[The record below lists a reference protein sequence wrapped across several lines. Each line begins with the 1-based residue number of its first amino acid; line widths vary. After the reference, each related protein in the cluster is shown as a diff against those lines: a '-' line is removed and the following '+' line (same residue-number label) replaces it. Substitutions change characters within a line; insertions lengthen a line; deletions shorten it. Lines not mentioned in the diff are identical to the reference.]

1 MSAFMENCGAI
12 LEEYL
17 PLLGKGVL
25 VTLEIAGLGA
35 LLGGALGLLIGF
47 LFARLKAARR
57 LSPVARTLLSL
68 PLRFYCFLFRSV
80 PFVLQAAVLHWGIA
94 AANGA
99 PLSPLFSGTLAISLC
114 CGAHLAA
121 PFRDAFGR
129 WRESSGR
136 ERLVLFL
143 LPFIGRFS
151 ENAGDVAVLH
161 VIGVTGMY
169 FYADVI
175 RLQGHPMFESFL
187 VVCLPYLGISFVL
200 YALAWFLKRLAR
212 GRTDNTAEED
222 DGNGTVAE
230 STAID

>member
-25 VTLEIAGLGA
+25 VTLEIAWLGA

-47 LFARLKAARR
+47 LFARLRASRLKA
-57 LSPVARTLLSL
+57 ARTLLSL
-68 PLRFYCFLFRSV
+68 PLRLYCFLFRSV
-80 PFVLQAAVLHWGIA
+80 PFVLQAAALHWGIA

-114 CGAHLAA
+114 CGAHLAL
-121 PFRDAFGR
+121 PFRDAFGK

-136 ERLVLFL
+136 ERAALFL

-175 RLQGHPMFESFL
+175 RLQGHPVFESFL
-187 VVCLPYLGISFVL
+187 VVCLPYLGISLVL
-200 YALAWFLKRLAR
+200 YALAWLLKRLVR
-212 GRTDNTAEED
+212 GRTEGTAEED
-222 DGNGTVAE
+222 DGNGTVAD
-230 STAID
+230 STTTD